1 MSRTITIS
9 TSRTTTGTIEK
20 DDQGYYLVNLGGFNV
35 FNQSGDF
42 YLVNDVDKLLFGNNG
57 NRPNPFLHRLRS
69 GYLIGEA
76 NHPARSPG
84 MSNMEYYSR
93 MVRLDVANT
102 AFHIRD
108 VIVEVE
114 DRPPLLQGAG
124 APIKIKGW
132 IKPSG
137 KNGELLRESLENPN
151 QNTAFSIRVI
161 SKDEMRGGVSIRM
174 PIQVVTCDW
183 VDTPGIANCNKFSTI
198 KGSSV
203 VGEAMTMAFDLEAA
217 NNYID
222 MPEVVGME
230 DGGAKEIHRYIIN
243 YLNEHEQVDNDY
255 ISKW

>member
-9 TSRTTTGTIEK
+9 TSKTTTGTVEK
-20 DDQGYYLVNLGGFNV
+20 DEQGYYLVNLGGFNV
-35 FNQSGDF
+35 FNQSGAF
-42 YLVNDVDKLLFGNNG
+42 YLVTDVNKLLFGE
-57 NRPNPFLHRLRS
+57 NRGKPNPFLHRLRS

-76 NHPARSPG
+76 NHPPRQPG
-84 MSNMEYYSR
+84 MSNMEFYSR

-108 VIVEVE
+108 IVVEVE

-124 APIKIKGW
+124 SPIKIKGW

-137 KNGELLRESLENPN
+137 KYGDILRESLENPN

-161 SKDEMRGGVSIRM
+161 SQDTVQNGIPIRR
-174 PIQVVTCDW
+174 PIQVVTWDW

-203 VGEAMTMAFDLEAA
+203 VGESLTIPFDLEIA
-217 NNYID
+217 NNITD
-222 MPEVVGME
+222 LPEVVGME
-230 DGGAKEIHRYIIN
+230 DNGAKEIHRFVLD
-243 YLNEHEQVDNDY
+243 YLNDNNKMSTDY